1 MKIVLETARVRL
13 RELEAADQP
22 FVTAMLAD
30 PDVMRFWPRP
40 MTTAEAG
47 EWLVRQQDRYQR
59 DGHGYWLAC
68 LRGSG
73 QPIGQVG
80 LLMTDLDAGR
90 EPALGYILHR
100 PFWGRGFA
108 SEAAAGVL
116 AWATHF
122 GYPRV
127 LCLVRPEN
135 IPSLRVAVRLGLLPV
150 RFAVYEGFN
159 HIVFSTPEPPTS
171 DGAGKS

>member
-1 MKIVLETARVRL
+1 MKIILETARVMM

-30 PDVMRFWPRP
+30 PEVMRFWPRP
-40 MTTAEAG
+40 MAAAEAE
-47 EWLVRQQDRYQR
+47 EWLVRQQDRYRR

-68 LRGSG
+68 LRDSG
-73 QPIGQVG
+73 EPIGQVG
-80 LLMTDLDAGR
+80 LLMTDVDAVR
-90 EPALGYILHR
+90 EPALGYILQC
-100 PFWGRGFA
+100 PFWGRGLA
-108 SEAAAGVL
+108 TEAAAGVL
-116 AWATHF
+116 AWAARC

-150 RFAVYEGFN
+150 RFVVYQGLN
-159 HIVFSTPEPPTS
+159 HIVFSTPEGPRLVTTS
-171 DGAGKS
+171 PA